1 MARPNRKDCGRLAWP
16 LPPARPAAKTTG
28 LPRNEP
34 LRAMAFRSVKSA
46 GISLNG
52 EILIARLGTPR
63 ARFRMDAL
71 DHNTLRPVTIGGNFG
86 MTLLGTAAGWV
97 RDGAML
103 IGHRFGASGLLRRVL
118 TNSAR
123 QGLNVRLAP
132 KATEILSHRETTR
145 WANKRSLHTQQTASL
160 NHMLGARNKVWQS
173 FPHLLGS
180 KSRTRTARSFINLSR
195 TALV

>member
-1 MARPNRKDCGRLAWP
+1 MIQAAIRGQGVALGRQP
-16 LPPARPAAKTTG
+16 LV
-28 LPRNEP
+28 
-34 LRAMAFRSVKSA
+34 SD
-46 GISLNG
+46 
-52 EILIARLGTPR
+52 LIES
-63 ARFRMDAL
+63 
-71 DHNTLRPVTIGGNFG
+71 
-86 MTLLGTAAGWV
+86 
-97 RDGAML
+97 GA
-103 IGHRFGASGLLRRVL
+103 ASGLLRRVL